1 MRLRILLA
9 GLFCLLFSAFAS
21 ADQPIVKLDT
31 SAGSI
36 LIQLNP
42 EKAPGTVAN
51 FLQYVDDGF
60 YDGTVFHRVIDGFMI
75 QGGGFTEQFEK
86 KTVRAAIR
94 NEAGNGL
101 KNYRYSIAMARTN
114 QPHSATS
121 QFFIN
126 TEDNRSL
133 DHTAPMGGGW
143 GYTVFGKVV
152 EGNSVVDEI
161 STVQTGSKGPFPR
174 DAPTSNIVIVH
185 ASRVTH

>member
-1 MRLRILLA
+1 MRLRLLLA
-9 GLFCLLFSAFAS
+9 GLSCLLFSAPTL
-21 ADQPIVKLDT
+21 ADQPIVKLET
-31 SAGSI
+31 SLGTI
-36 LIQLNP
+36 LIQLNA
-42 EKAPGTVAN
+42 EKAPDTVAN

-86 KTVRAAIR
+86 KPVRASIR
-94 NEAGNGL
+94 NEAANGL

-114 QPHSATS
+114 QPHSANS

-126 TEDNRSL
+126 SEDNRRL
-133 DHTAPMGGGW
+133 DHTAPTPSGW

-152 EGNSVVDEI
+152 EGSSVVDDI
-161 STVQTGSKGPFPR
+161 GTVETGSKGPFPR
-174 DAPTSNIVIVH
+174 DAPTSNIVILH